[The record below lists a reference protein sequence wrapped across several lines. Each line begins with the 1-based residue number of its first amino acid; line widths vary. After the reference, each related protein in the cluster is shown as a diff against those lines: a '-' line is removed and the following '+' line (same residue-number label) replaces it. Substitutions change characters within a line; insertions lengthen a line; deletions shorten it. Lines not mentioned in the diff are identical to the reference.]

1 MIGNYFCNFFFY
13 CFIKISRTLC
23 DAKILKCYEPFKTPK
38 KPSISKQ
45 YSLQIMTMESRGM
58 IESAAVCFFT
68 QVMSCHVMNQLLFA
82 KVLCEVIKEQ
92 SSSSKSGMIIIKF
105 PGPVLEFDMFI

>member
-1 MIGNYFCNFFFY
+1 M
-13 CFIKISRTLC
+13 SH
-23 DAKILKCYEPFKTPK
+23 FKKPK
-38 KPSISKQ
+38 KHQFLNNI
-45 YSLQIMTMESRGM
+45 SLQIMTMESRGM

-105 PGPVLEFDMFI
+105 PGPVLEFDKFI

>member
-1 MIGNYFCNFFFY
+1 M
-13 CFIKISRTLC
+13 SH
-23 DAKILKCYEPFKTPK
+23 FKKPK
-38 KPSISKQ
+38 KHQFLNNIF
-45 YSLQIMTMESRGM
+45 LQIMTMESRGM

-92 SSSSKSGMIIIKF
+92 SSSSKSGMIIITF
-105 PGPVLEFDMFI
+105 QGPILEFDKFI